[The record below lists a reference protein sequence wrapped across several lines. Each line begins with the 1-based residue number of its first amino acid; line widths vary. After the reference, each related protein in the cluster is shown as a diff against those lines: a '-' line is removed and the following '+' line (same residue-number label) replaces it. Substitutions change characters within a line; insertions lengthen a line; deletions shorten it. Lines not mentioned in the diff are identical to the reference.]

1 MITAH
6 AIFKRKADLIS
17 KYDLDSEIYRKG
29 KIVSTYDI
37 ERSYNVTGET
47 IEQIEKEIKDILKH
61 LTKRVHVTCNRYDS
75 VNLEFKERDWEVE
88 W

>member
-37 ERSYNVTGET
+37 ERRYDVSGET
-47 IEQIEKEIKDILKH
+47 MELIEMRIKDMIKH
-61 LTKRVHVTCNRYDS
+61 LTKRLHVICNRYDS
-75 VNLEFKERDWEVE
+75 VSLEFKERDWEVE